1 MATTSSDTADSADA
15 AGSHATESSTAV
27 AGGMTIPTSQ
37 LSANL
42 FGAAKQQTAP
52 EGNATIPTSRLSA
65 SMFGT
70 ATEQGPGPATSSTPD
85 LKRKATD
92 PELKIIT
99 IDSPYDLTLIVGT
112 PDSLGGQAA
121 FQVNKGSLRHASDI
135 WEKMLTGAWAE
146 KSQSEIAF
154 PDDVPW
160 AFVQVLHMAHLKM
173 DKLSAT
179 MNLAEMSALAV
190 IADKYNL
197 VKLVRMVV
205 DSKGWLA
212 GVCYSV

>member
-27 AGGMTIPTSQ
+27 AGGTTIPTSQ
-37 LSANL
+37 
-42 FGAAKQQTAP
+42 
-52 EGNATIPTSRLSA
+52 LSA

-99 IDSPYDLTLIVGT
+99 IDSHYDLTLIVGT

-179 MNLAEMSALAV
+179 MNLADMSALAV

-212 GVCYSV
+212 GVRYSV